1 MPILESKVHQSATSK
16 CLLAA
21 GWGAI
26 LGFQACWLAECGFG
40 ASIPWHGLAW
50 IVLSHM
56 FLGFSIAATEGLMRW
71 WKNGLLLGLALS
83 IASAFGGEA
92 LGLRFVPN
100 GIAAIAEGLADGLFL
115 AFILKVLFPRTP
127 PADEDCPCSSRLG
140 NPHHA
145 ESEEYDRYLTYRRL
159 TEEKA
164 CLEHLDAEREISR
177 QPGFR
182 EDHRRADHLERT
194 A

>member
-1 MPILESKVHQSATSK
+1 
-16 CLLAA
+16 
-21 GWGAI
+21 
-26 LGFQACWLAECGFG
+26 
-40 ASIPWHGLAW
+40 
-50 IVLSHM
+50 M

-164 CLEHLDAEREISR
+164 CLEHLDAEREYPGNLDFGKTTEERIIWKELLDLELQDIDEQVSR
-177 QPGFR
+177 ICR
-182 EDHRRADHLERT
+182 TAEDAVGSSHGIEQHSRRAH
-194 A
+194 